1 LAEPKSHAKAAGKE
15 SSKLFFFTRWKDLQT
30 NEGYAK
36 KQIPLIPQFKIPLYL
51 QRQPFEIWFNASKGL
66 T

>member
-1 LAEPKSHAKAAGKE
+1 MQKLLGKRVQ
-15 SSKLFFFTRWKDLQT
+15 SFFFFTRWKDLQT